1 MKNEEL
7 LKKWEKFVIY
17 SKNNGFLH
25 YIGNLSFISH
35 KTGDILTLLGD
46 DKVSI
51 QKKGSILDAEFEE
64 ITEKSA

>member
-1 MKNEEL
+1 MKSEEL

-64 ITEKSA
+64 KEKKD